1 MDKGLHFI
9 ARNLGSEMEQDII
22 KEVYEKL
29 PKISIDYGS
38 WKNVTRLGNS
48 GFLCWDDVGS
58 WAALE
63 RYRQADPRG
72 NILESKGVFVDT
84 SQCMVYSPKR
94 VVATLGVEGLIIVDN
109 QDSLLVC
116 SKDRAQEIKQVVE
129 ALKVAGY
136 QDLI

>member
-1 MDKGLHFI
+1 
-9 ARNLGSEMEQDII
+9 
-22 KEVYEKL
+22 
-29 PKISIDYGS
+29 
-38 WKNVTRLGNS
+38 
-48 GFLCWDDVGS
+48 
-58 WAALE
+58 
-63 RYRQADPRG
+63 
-72 NILESKGVFVDT
+72 VDT